1 MSFIHGHTYRLFS
14 VAYPSL
20 ALNVYGTN
28 AASTGR
34 NVCLYDKDENPNDPM
49 QKWYVTRF
57 SENDDYGF
65 VMRSVVNNTFVL
77 DRSDGSVST
86 SYNNNAHLCKETSTT
101 ALDCRVE
108 PINVQ
113 GNVYRICLPGRNL
126 YLTATN
132 GNGTNPTSSITTQSQ
147 LTGAN
152 KNVYWAAEATTVGS
166 AAYNK
171 QCWTVVD
178 LDATSGGNTGGNTGD
193 DLEEYDYVIN
203 NVGLPLDDCEV
214 GTYWTT
220 TGNPTDAY
228 GTDSKSY
235 NGIQCAGFARYVYA
249 QIWGSDS
256 NGHQFN
262 SNKDYLE
269 TTTGQGDLDDF
280 PLGTRIVCTVRKS
293 FTPGTEN
300 FDKVRTYTHQMI
312 LVAKT
317 STSVTFYHA
326 NWDNKCGIAI
336 DTWTNSEFYNRFKEI
351 KGATF
356 IPY

>member
-1 MSFIHGHTYRLFS
+1 MQFIHGHTYRFFS

-34 NVCLYDKDENPNDPM
+34 NVCLYNKDTDPDDPM
-49 QKWYVTRF
+49 QKWKFQEDAGVGKRLH
-57 SENDDYGF
+57 SF
-65 VMRSVVNNTFVL
+65 VNGNYVL
-77 DRSDGSVST
+77 DRSSGIT
-86 SYNNNAHLCKETSTT
+86 NSYANNAHLCATSQTSAT
-101 ALDCRVE
+101 DSELYFLPVSIED
-108 PINVQ
+108 NT
-113 GNVYRICLPGRNL
+113 YRIRLDSAANGLL
-126 YLTATN
+126 YLTAAN
-132 GNGTNPTSSITTQSQ
+132 NKSGTPASSISTESQ
-147 LTGAN
+147 LTSAI
-152 KNVYWAAEATTVGS
+152 KNVYWATAEPVGTTG
-166 AAYNK
+166 YDK

-256 NGHQFN
+256 NGHQFK

-269 TTTGQGDLDDF
+269 ETTGQGDLDDF

-293 FTPGTEN
+293 FTPGTDE
-300 FDKVRTYTHQMI
+300 FDEVRTYTHQMI

-317 STSVTFYHA
+317 PASVTFYHA

-336 DTWTNSEFYNRFKEI
+336 DTWTNSQFYNRFKEI